1 MKRLVLMVVAAA
13 MMCSLAG
20 CSSKCKESG
29 CDDKAEKNG
38 YCATHY
44 ALHELEKLFIHGAG
58 DISFLRTD
66 DRRTFYDRTDRD
78 VTKMDR

>member
-1 MKRLVLMVVAAA
+1 MMKRLVLMVVAAA

-44 ALHELEKLFIHGAG
+44 ALHELEKLF
-58 DISFLRTD
+58 S
-66 DRRTFYDRTDRD
+66 
-78 VTKMDR
+78 